1 MGLGNIERMTVPEL
15 NTFLAELASRMDDR
29 RVIPPVPTSGQQLED
44 AVQTLSNRMD
54 RYFYILYV
62 VLGLFLA
69 AVLALHWL
77 TP

>member
-15 NTFLAELASRMDDR
+15 NQFLAELARRMNDQTSHT
-29 RVIPPVPTSGQQLED
+29 VPSSWQQLED
-44 AVQTLSNRMD
+44 AVQTLRNRMD
-54 RYFYILYV
+54 RYFHILYV
-62 VLGLFLA
+62 VLGLFLV